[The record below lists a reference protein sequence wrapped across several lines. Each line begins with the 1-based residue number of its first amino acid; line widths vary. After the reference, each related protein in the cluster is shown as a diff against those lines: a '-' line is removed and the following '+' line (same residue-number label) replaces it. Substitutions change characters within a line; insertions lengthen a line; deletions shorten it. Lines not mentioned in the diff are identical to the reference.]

1 VEYVVGFRIDPNKG
15 RVVLVRKEKPAWQRG
30 FLNGVGGKI
39 EEGETPEQAIS
50 REFWEEAGVEVT
62 DWEKTIVLTG
72 EKFQVSFFRSFGDVE
87 SVRAMT
93 DEKIVVHHIGDLSAL
108 AVIPNLRWLIPMQL
122 DDTLLWPVHIKDIAV
137 SEDAHVGN

>member
-1 VEYVVGFRIDPNKG
+1 MEYVVGFRIDPNKG

-39 EEGETPEQAIS
+39 EPGETAEEAIV
-50 REFWEEAGVEVT
+50 REFEEEAGLLIT
-62 DWEKTIVLTG
+62 DWENTIVLTG
-72 EKFQVSFFRSFGDVE
+72 DGYQVTFFRSFGDVE
-87 SVRAMT
+87 SVRTVT
-93 DEKIVVHHIGDLSAL
+93 DEQIIVHEIRNLFVL

-122 DDTLLWPVHIKDIAV
+122 DNTLLWPVHLHDLAV